1 MLYQTLAL
9 VFYPKSKHLKLSF
22 KNLFSNFCYLCFDI
36 MNKHLY
42 WCLIYYLKMQTST
55 NKWKKTSRN
64 SCYFKDNG
72 PDQEGKMQSNYSDQS
87 YQLTTVQYL
96 PKILTVKISSIARSA
111 SIILGFCFRLS
122 KPMKTSKRWTQE
134 KEAIPQSH
142 LNHIFTI

>member
-55 NKWKKTSRN
+55 NKWKKN
-64 SCYFKDNG
+64 FKKFMLLKIMGLIKREKCN
-72 PDQEGKMQSNYSDQS
+72 Q
-87 YQLTTVQYL
+87 T
-96 PKILTVKISSIARSA
+96 ILTKV
-111 SIILGFCFRLS
+111 
-122 KPMKTSKRWTQE
+122 T
-134 KEAIPQSH
+134 
-142 LNHIFTI
+142 N